1 MYCLQTKSCL
11 KSCHLELMYPKRFF
25 AKVWSIFIS
34 TLTSSVRCVW
44 LQVSL
49 AARVLAHVSASFLSK
64 RSLGSRPAR
73 AGSPDS
79 GELHSKNYL
88 LANYIEAAVADK
100 AFVSTLPQ

>member
-1 MYCLQTKSCL
+1 
-11 KSCHLELMYPKRFF
+11 MYPKRFF

-100 AFVSTLPQ
+100 AFVSTLPQWRQ